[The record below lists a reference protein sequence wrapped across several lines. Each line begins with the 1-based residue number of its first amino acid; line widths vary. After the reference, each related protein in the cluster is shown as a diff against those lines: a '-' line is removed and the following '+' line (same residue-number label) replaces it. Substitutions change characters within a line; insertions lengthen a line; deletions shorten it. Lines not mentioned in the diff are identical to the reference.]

1 MIASLLLLHMTR
13 AMMHTV
19 MLRWS
24 TMDAPSLLHSMLI
37 TWAYLTHEM
46 ILSPLLLPTRVERV
60 LSVVLTGI
68 TILLRVPSL
77 PCERLRA
84 RGQAV
89 PKHEKQMP

>member
-1 MIASLLLLHMTR
+1 MTSILGVATVSCIRRLSSTTGTVILLLCV
-13 AMMHTV
+13 TV
-19 MLRWS
+19 S
-24 TMDAPSLLHSMLI
+24 SSSVVAFACAP
-37 TWAYLTHEM
+37 
-46 ILSPLLLPTRVERV
+46 PLPLNEKRVERV

-84 RGQAV
+84 RGRAV